1 MAWARSLRWLP
12 DKTPTS
18 MKHSQ
23 ICRNL
28 SKSDVAFTIRRVG
41 VSKTRTSR
49 RQFDTSYG
57 RPTDVEKS
65 LVNQSTFFP
74 AKIPTAL
81 RQSNLVE
88 IDVALATSYQ
98 RLYNVENRRRY
109 RRPFVTSYWRPR
121 DVEKLT
127 VIYAPKL
134 RPLIDESTLLA

>member
-1 MAWARSLRWLP
+1 MSSCITTRQNADVDGTFP
-12 DKTPTS
+12 
-18 MKHSQ
+18 
-23 ICRNL
+23 NL
-28 SKSDVAFTIRRVG
+28 SKF
-41 VSKTRTSR
+41 
-49 RQFDTSYG
+49 
-57 RPTDVEKS
+57 VEKWRRFYYVVS
-65 LVNQSTFFP
+65 DSYKPTSIWYVVWTSHRRREVVSQPVDIFP